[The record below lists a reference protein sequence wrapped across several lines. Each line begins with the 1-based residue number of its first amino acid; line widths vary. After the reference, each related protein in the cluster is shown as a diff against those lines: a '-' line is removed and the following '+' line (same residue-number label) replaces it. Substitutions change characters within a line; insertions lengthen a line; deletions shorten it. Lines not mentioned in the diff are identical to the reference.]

1 MPTETAI
8 VVAGIALVF
17 GAFAV
22 VLAWVN
28 HYTRDVHT
36 PGAQYF
42 DEAAKQ

>member
-1 MPTETAI
+1 MPSETAI

-22 VLAWVN
+22 ALAWAN
-28 HYTRDVHT
+28 NYTRDVRT